1 MTSRRYVSSCGSRV
15 VFNGRVVLLRP
26 EFVFF
31 LRQLLHF
38 EMMAVGVGRQVTIIC
53 TLLSIGRSQESAQ
66 TEPEQHQ
73 PVRVDV

>member
-1 MTSRRYVSSCGSRV
+1 
-15 VFNGRVVLLRP
+15 
-26 EFVFF
+26 
-31 LRQLLHF
+31 
-38 EMMAVGVGRQVTIIC
+38 MMAVGVGRQVTIIC